1 MKKLYKLLLICLLIL
16 SGGMALKAQNVDDT
30 FSIESKEDLITFAN
44 LVENNKSL
52 NARLYADIDLEGG
65 YWNTICETALYYN
78 SYSNDY
84 GYSGTFDG
92 NGHVIKNFKVKSST
106 TADASAGLFG
116 TVCGTIKNLGVEN
129 FTFEDGGKDIR
140 AAAIVGQLITTGG
153 KISNCYV
160 KNATI
165 TPGEHVTGGI
175 AGCVYDGT
183 IENCYVVNSNI
194 NGSSGRYGYIVG
206 DSRGDKSS
214 TDRPGTVTNCYSDNT
229 PLISDRKGNLSSVEN
244 KSAAQFAS
252 GEVAYLLQG
261 EQQTDIWGQNIDN
274 GETKETLPVLGGAK
288 VYKIYNSGCTHYG
301 EFIYSNDANAEFYH
315 EHSFT
320 EDSNGFC
327 TLCNGYEAAE
337 LVDGVYHIGNLGQ
350 LMWFANNVNTAHKVL
365 LTADITIDNSVVWKP
380 IGLQDGASNS
390 SVFNGDGHTIT
401 FDNTNEGSVFGLF
414 GTYNYSI
421 IENLYLAGSITCN
434 TTDDVGALVNS
445 AYRTTIRNVI
455 SYVEVTNIGSG
466 RAGGLAG
473 QFGGQHSGE
482 LYSLIEN
489 CAVYADVTGNVAG
502 GIIGHGW
509 SGYQYYDIKNVA
521 YAGDVTGSERQAA
534 VIAYHGN
541 SSDAT
546 KCKFENIYYCEKD
559 ALGFVGGGNT
569 NYDLG
574 TDVAAKTTE
583 QFASGEVAYLLQGE
597 QATQIWGQNIDNGET
612 VQQYP
617 VFSNAKVYKH
627 TFNGVT
633 LYSNHETLTAGGKCG
648 DNLYWH
654 VDENNVLTIF
664 GTGAEIWKRKK

>member
-30 FSIESKEDLITFAN
+30 FSIESKEDLITFAD

-78 SYSNDY
+78 SYSDDY

-194 NGSSGRYGYIVG
+194 NGSSGRYGHIVG

-252 GEVAYLLQG
+252 GEIAYLLQG

-288 VYKIYNSGCTHYG
+288 VYKI
-301 EFIYSNDANAEFYH
+301 
-315 EHSFT
+315 
-320 EDSNGFC
+320 
-327 TLCNGYEAAE
+327 
-337 LVDGVYHIGNLGQ
+337 
-350 LMWFANNVNTAHKVL
+350 
-365 LTADITIDNSVVWKP
+365 
-380 IGLQDGASNS
+380 
-390 SVFNGDGHTIT
+390 
-401 FDNTNEGSVFGLF
+401 
-414 GTYNYSI
+414 
-421 IENLYLAGSITCN
+421 
-434 TTDDVGALVNS
+434 
-445 AYRTTIRNVI
+445 
-455 SYVEVTNIGSG
+455 
-466 RAGGLAG
+466 
-473 QFGGQHSGE
+473 
-482 LYSLIEN
+482 
-489 CAVYADVTGNVAG
+489 
-502 GIIGHGW
+502 
-509 SGYQYYDIKNVA
+509 
-521 YAGDVTGSERQAA
+521 
-534 VIAYHGN
+534 
-541 SSDAT
+541 
-546 KCKFENIYYCEKD
+546 
-559 ALGFVGGGNT
+559 
-569 NYDLG
+569 
-574 TDVAAKTTE
+574 
-583 QFASGEVAYLLQGE
+583 
-597 QATQIWGQNIDNGET
+597 
-612 VQQYP
+612 
-617 VFSNAKVYKH
+617 
-627 TFNGVT
+627 
-633 LYSNHETLTAGGKCG
+633 
-648 DNLYWH
+648 
-654 VDENNVLTIF
+654 
-664 GTGAEIWKRKK
+664 